1 MPHSLSE
8 SDTTITT
15 PDPLLVVQLANQV
28 PGVPALYLPSPE
40 SDQMASPTHR
50 IKFQAL
56 APHQPPEPYA
66 EQYGVALAAETGNRG
81 CIKYHRLLLQVYN
94 QTGHYSTSENS

>member
-8 SDTTITT
+8 SDTTTTT
-15 PDPLLVVQLANQV
+15 PDPLLVVQLTNQV

-40 SDQMASPTHR
+40 SDQMARVTDTSNQVPSPGST
-50 IKFQAL
+50 
-56 APHQPPEPYA
+56 PEPPEPYA
-66 EQYGVALAAETGNRG
+66 EQYGVALAAETGNRAALSIIG
-81 CIKYHRLLLQVYN
+81 CYYN

>member
-1 MPHSLSE
+1 
-8 SDTTITT
+8 
-15 PDPLLVVQLANQV
+15 
-28 PGVPALYLPSPE
+28 
-40 SDQMASPTHR
+40 MASPTHR

-66 EQYGVALAAETGNRG
+66 EQYGVALAAETGNRAALSIIG
-81 CIKYHRLLLQVYN
+81 CYYN